1 MIHDVE
7 WLQKR
12 LGWPDLRSVIIA
24 GSTREL
30 RGKTERETRLYI
42 GSLDLAAEVVAQVIR
57 DH

>member
-1 MIHDVE
+1 MAA
-7 WLQKR
+7 KAPR
-12 LGWPDLRSVIIA
+12 LA
-24 GSTREL
+24 GPAQRDHRRVDAPQTREL